1 MKYLLLFTLFYTILA
16 SVETTTGYK
25 PVFNPNALTTH
36 PAHFTLS
43 AVIDHLQTLTP
54 IILPQTAES
63 RAYGK

>member
-1 MKYLLLFTLFYTILA
+1 MKYLLLFTLFYTILT

-25 PVFNPNALTTH
+25 LAFNPNALTTH

-54 IILPQTAES
+54 ITLPQIAES